1 VKLLEREFDVVGTV
15 GDGQALMAAVQEVKP
30 DIIVLDIGM
39 PLLNGLEA
47 GKRIK
52 RMMCAVRLVY
62 LTMNTDL
69 GIAVEAFRN
78 GASGYLLKTS
88 AASELVTAV
97 RQALKGK
104 KYVSPRLTNDAEAVF
119 LDTRVSDLGQEK
131 LTNRQR
137 DVLQL
142 LAEGSSMKEAAYT
155 LQLTTRTIAFHK
167 YKIMKCLRLRTS
179 AQLVQYAIRE
189 HVVWPL

>member
-1 VKLLEREFDVVGTV
+1 MLSRARILIADDHTLVADACVKLLERHFDVVGTV

-52 RMMCAVRLVY
+52 RMMGAVRLVY

-69 GIAVEAFRN
+69 GI
-78 GASGYLLKTS
+78 
-88 AASELVTAV
+88 
-97 RQALKGK
+97 
-104 KYVSPRLTNDAEAVF
+104 P
-119 LDTRVSDLGQEK
+119 
-131 LTNRQR
+131 
-137 DVLQL
+137 
-142 LAEGSSMKEAAYT
+142 
-155 LQLTTRTIAFHK
+155 RTIAFHK

-189 HVVWPL
+189 HVVWPRS